1 MIYSLKIFFT
11 LFLGI
16 LIVLSLGLTLTRN
29 VRKNGLKEK
38 WGWYLSFIAAIVLFL
53 FSTKPVANLLVYSLE
68 CDYQLPSKEALLNLD
83 AIVILAGGVRHSDV
97 LPGGAEASGATYSR
111 LFSGVH
117 IFKENNA
124 KLLVVQG
131 TSRVDMESD
140 SLVMAGLAEQLGV
153 GRDRIIVESNSR
165 NTLEHAVELR
175 KIFPASKKMRIGVV
189 TSAMH
194 MRRSGMLFRREFP
207 EDVIVLIPVDCRYLV
222 LKYDIKNF
230 IPSVEAFATSNDAL
244 HELIGTV
251 WYLLIHKKAS

>member
-1 MIYSLKIFFT
+1 MIYSLKIFST
-11 LFLGI
+11 LFLWI

-38 WGWYLSFIAAIVLFL
+38 CGWYLSFTAAIILFL
-53 FSTKPVANLLVYSLE
+53 FSTKPVSNLLVYSLE
-68 CDYQLPSKEALLNLD
+68 RDYQLPSKEVLLNLD

-97 LPGGAEASGATYSR
+97 LPGGTEAVGVTYSR

-140 SLVMAGLAEQLGV
+140 SVVMAELAEQLGV
-153 GRDRIIVESNSR
+153 PRNRIIIEANSR

-175 KIFPASKKMRIGVV
+175 KIFPATKKMRIGII

-194 MRRSGMLFRREFP
+194 MRRSGMAFRRKFP
-207 EDVIVLIPVDCRYLV
+207 EDVIVLIPVDCRYSV
-222 LKYDIKNF
+222 LKYDIENF
-230 IPSVEAFATSNDAL
+230 IPSAEAFVTSNDAL
-244 HELIGTV
+244 RELVGMV
-251 WYLLIHKKAS
+251 WYLLIHEKA